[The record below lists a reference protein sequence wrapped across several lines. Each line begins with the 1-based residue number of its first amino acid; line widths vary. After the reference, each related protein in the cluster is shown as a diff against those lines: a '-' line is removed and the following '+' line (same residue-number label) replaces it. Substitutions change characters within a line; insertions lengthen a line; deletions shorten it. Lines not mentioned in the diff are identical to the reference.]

1 MSESVL
7 SQLSSLKMMDTAD
20 LIEMWNNLFQTP
32 PANKQKPF
40 LIRKIS
46 WRIQELA
53 YGGLSEDTKAKLRSL
68 QKTMDRSTTSNNKNM
83 PSVGTQFI
91 RHHGGEEH
99 RVMALKDGFEYRG
112 CKYKSLT
119 AIATKITGTK
129 WSGPKFFGLKE

>member
-53 YGGLSEDTKAKLRSL
+53 YGGLSEDTKEK
-68 QKTMDRSTTSNNKNM
+68 
-83 PSVGTQFI
+83 
-91 RHHGGEEH
+91 
-99 RVMALKDGFEYRG
+99 
-112 CKYKSLT
+112 
-119 AIATKITGTK
+119 
-129 WSGPKFFGLKE
+129 